1 MMHNHHHNPHQP
13 FHNRQGIVFDSVPT
27 EENPNNHQ
35 ESAAALSKSCSA
47 AAAAEEQTPLQR
59 PRPPEH
65 HAFANGANGYANDDG
80 CAAPTL
86 SPRTSS
92 RNRHIRSTGS
102 TPHWSHRL
110 SQRASVLW
118 ANLGTAGAEGEG
130 GRKRRFTCREM
141 LCLCLL
147 PCVVLCLLL
156 LAVSNMATYFVSTQV

>member
-13 FHNRQGIVFDSVPT
+13 FHNRQGIVFDSIPT
-27 EENPNNHQ
+27 EENTNNHQ

-86 SPRTSS
+86 ATAQQVSTDQLNQMRY
-92 RNRHIRSTGS
+92 RHIGPVGNRVTSVTGVIGDRF
-102 TPHWSHRL
+102 TYY
-110 SQRASVLW
+110 
-118 ANLGTAGAEGEG
+118 AGAASG
-130 GRKRRFTCREM
+130 GARRR
-141 LCLCLL
+141 
-147 PCVVLCLLL
+147 
-156 LAVSNMATYFVSTQV
+156 